1 MAIDTKTMVS
11 ISEANHNFS
20 KVARM
25 VEENGEL
32 VISKN
37 NKPAYVISKY
47 DQQALTENDYVEL
60 VARRILSEHKYAFE
74 ELAKE

>member
-1 MAIDTKTMVS
+1 MTVNTKTMVS

-37 NKPAYVISKY
+37 NKPTYVISKY
-47 DQQALTENDYVEL
+47 GQQMLTENDYVEL
-60 VARRILSEHKYAFE
+60 VARRILSEHKQAFE
-74 ELAKE
+74 ELAKK

>member
-1 MAIDTKTMVS
+1 MAVNTKTMVS

-47 DQQALTENDYVEL
+47 DQQVLTENDYVEL
-60 VARRILSEHKYAFE
+60 VARRILSEHKHAFE
-74 ELAKE
+74 ELAKK

>member
-1 MAIDTKTMVS
+1 MTVNTKTMVS

-47 DQQALTENDYVEL
+47 DQQVLTENDYVEL
-60 VARRILSEHKYAFE
+60 VARRILSEHKHAFE
-74 ELAKE
+74 ELAKK

>member
-1 MAIDTKTMVS
+1 MVS

-47 DQQALTENDYVEL
+47 DQQVLTENDYVEL
-60 VARRILSEHKYAFE
+60 VARRILSEHKHAFE
-74 ELAKE
+74 ELAKK

>member
-1 MAIDTKTMVS
+1 MVS

-25 VEENGEL
+25 VEENGKL

-47 DQQALTENDYVEL
+47 DPSAYRERLCG
-60 VARRILSEHKYAFE
+60 ASC
-74 ELAKE
+74 AKDFKRA